1 MDIGNQTVTKGVLV
15 MTLGE
20 RIKECRL
27 NAKLSQEK
35 VAELVG
41 VSRQAVTK
49 WESNQSAPNTENL
62 FKLAEIFGTTV
73 DLLLKTEDEP
83 KQSPAEQIYYLYKLE
98 EEKKR
103 KTKKEIW
110 KRNFITAL
118 VVVTGYLAVYFVGR
132 ILWCDISET
141 TVLGWLFFAQP
152 LAKGSYLYGWL
163 LHRNWFWF
171 AMLVS
176 VVAAAFGKK
185 KFSVTTFGYFVIGM
199 LLGILLGPTEYGT
212 GEYGW
217 AYWGGIYLIS
227 IPIGIVLEK
236 CWRQDITLKS
246 KTGKLLASAMILS
259 IIIMTI
265 LVWILIPD
273 WKMQ

>member
-1 MDIGNQTVTKGVLV
+1 

-27 NAKLSQEK
+27 NVKMSQEK

-73 DLLLKTEDEP
+73 DLLLKTEDDP
-83 KQSPAEQIYYLYKLE
+83 KQSPAEQIYYLYKME

-103 KTKKEIW
+103 AAKIERIKKNSIA
-110 KRNFITAL
+110 AL
-118 VVVTGYLAVYFVGR
+118 AVAVGYLALYFIGR
-132 ILWCDISET
+132 VLWCDFSES
-141 TVLGWLFFAQP
+141 TVMGWLFFAQP
-152 LAKGSYLYGWL
+152 TGEGSYLYGWL
-163 LHRNWFWF
+163 THKNLFWI

-176 VVAAAFGKK
+176 VVTAFFGKY
-185 KFSVTTFGYFVIGM
+185 KFSITTFFYFIVGFIA
-199 LLGILLGPTEYGT
+199 GIVLGPTEYGT

-217 AYWGGIYLIS
+217 AFWGGIYLIS
-227 IPIGIVLEK
+227 IPMGIVLEK
-236 CWRQDITLKS
+236 FWKQDTKLNS
-246 KTGKLLASAMILS
+246 KAGKLLAGAVIGS

-273 WKMQ
+273 WKMP

>member
-1 MDIGNQTVTKGVLV
+1 

-27 NAKLSQEK
+27 YAKLSQEK

-73 DLLLKTEDEP
+73 DMLLKTEDEP
-83 KQSPAEQIYYLYKLE
+83 KQSPAEQIYYLYKME

-103 KTKKEIW
+103 KDKMETWKK
-110 KRNFITAL
+110 NSMTAF
-118 VVVTGYLAVYFVGR
+118 VVAIGFLIVYFIGR
-132 ILWCDISET
+132 ILWCDFSDSTIM
-141 TVLGWLFFAQP
+141 GWLFFSQP
-152 LAKGSYLYGWL
+152 SGKGSYLYGWL
-163 LHRNWFWF
+163 VHKDWFWI
-171 AMLVS
+171 AMLIS
-176 VVAAAFGKK
+176 VVTAFIGKK
-185 KFSVTTFGYFVIGM
+185 KFAVTNFVYFVIGM
-199 LLGILLGPTEYGT
+199 IVGMVLGPTEYGT

-217 AYWGGIYLIS
+217 AFWGGIYLIS
-227 IPIGIVLEK
+227 IPVGIVLEK
-236 CWRQDITLKS
+236 LGKQDMTLKS
-246 KTGKLLASAMILS
+246 KTGKVLASAMILG

-265 LVWILIPD
+265 LVWVLIPE
-273 WKMQ
+273 WKM

>member
-1 MDIGNQTVTKGVLV
+1 

-27 NAKLSQEK
+27 NVKMSQEK

-83 KQSPAEQIYYLYKLE
+83 KQSPAEQIYYLYKME

-103 KTKKEIW
+103 VAKIKQIKKNSIV
-110 KRNFITAL
+110 AL
-118 VVVTGYLAVYFVGR
+118 IVMAGYLMIYLIGR
-132 ILWCDISET
+132 VLWCDFSEN
-141 TVLGWLFFAQP
+141 TVMGWLFFSQP
-152 LAKGSYLYGWL
+152 IREGSYLYGWL
-163 LHRNWFWF
+163 LHQNLFWI
-171 AMLVS
+171 AMFIS
-176 VVAAAFGKK
+176 VVTAFVGKK
-185 KFSVTTFGYFVIGM
+185 KFAITTFGYFVVGLIVGM
-199 LLGILLGPTEYGT
+199 ILGPTEYGT

-227 IPIGIVLEK
+227 IPMGIVLEK
-236 CWRQDITLKS
+236 FWKQDTALKS
-246 KTGKLLASAMILS
+246 KMGKVLAGAVIGS

-265 LVWILIPD
+265 VVWILVPD
-273 WKMQ
+273 WKMP